1 MKFEW
6 PWNRGILSYKEVQ
19 KLRNTIPVE
28 EYNELVLKSLERRDL
43 SDFFMI
49 PIWFIE
55 RKWESLRFF
64 IRNAWYF
71 RKFLCRYGG
80 WDFGYDLE
88 YLERSYAAKI
98 RSFTHAL
105 EYIEGADKLLAEVT
119 QIHAEIVEL
128 LEMDGWEDDYTKKYA
143 ALFRKLGKSWKYWW

>member
-28 EYNELVLKSLERRDL
+28 EYNHLVLESLKRRDL

-55 RKWESLRFF
+55 RWFENLKFF
-64 IRNAWYF
+64 CKNAWYF
-71 RKFLCRYGG
+71 RKFLSRYGG

-88 YLERSYAAKI
+88 FLERSYAAKI
-98 RSFTHAL
+98 KSFENAL
-105 EYIEGADKLLAEVT
+105 EYVEGADKLLAEIKA
-119 QIHAEIVEL
+119 IHADICEL
-128 LEMDGWEDDYTKKYA
+128 LEMDGWEPEYTKKYA
-143 ALFRKLGKSWKYWW
+143 ALYRKLGKSWKFWW

>member
-1 MKFEW
+1 MFEW

-19 KLRNTIPVE
+19 KLRGTIPVE
-28 EYNELVLKSLERRDL
+28 EYNALVLKSLERRDL
-43 SDFFMI
+43 LDFAKI
-49 PIWFIE
+49 PFWRLERWIE
-55 RKWESLRFF
+55 NLKFF
-64 IRNAWYF
+64 CRNAWYF

-98 RSFTHAL
+98 RSFTNAL
-105 EYIEGADKLLAEVT
+105 EYIEGADKLLAEIKI
-119 QIHAEIVEL
+119 IHAEITEL

-143 ALFRKLGKSWKYWW
+143 ALHKKLGKSWKYWW

>member
-1 MKFEW
+1 MFEW

-19 KLRNTIPVE
+19 KLRNTIPAE
-28 EYNELVLKSLERRDL
+28 EYNALVLKSLERRDL
-43 SDFFMI
+43 LDFVKI
-49 PIWFIE
+49 PFWRLE
-55 RKWESLRFF
+55 RMVENLRFF

-98 RSFTHAL
+98 RSFTNAL
-105 EYIEGADKLLAEVT
+105 EYIEGADRLLTEVA
-119 QIHAEIVEL
+119 QIHADIVEL